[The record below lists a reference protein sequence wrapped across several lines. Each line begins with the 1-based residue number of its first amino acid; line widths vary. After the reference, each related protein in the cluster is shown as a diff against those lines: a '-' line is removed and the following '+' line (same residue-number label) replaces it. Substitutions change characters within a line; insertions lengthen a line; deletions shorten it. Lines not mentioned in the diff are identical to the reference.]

1 MAKQE
6 DYANALEKYAE
17 EVINDKNREFSQ
29 LLQENSRQQKHIML
43 IEEKKFKL
51 AQKDIQKL
59 EDEMA
64 LLEKVELIDY
74 WILENGRTNKTR

>member
-6 DYANALEKYAE
+6 DYANALEKYSE

-43 IEEKKFKL
+43 IEEKKFKP